1 MKLNWDV
8 TAHLKSERL
17 VTYTISA
24 TTQKIA
30 EAKMRRKF
38 NPRPYSARAR
48 YSAEQPLTPAQVE
61 AQHRD
66 ICEKAG
72 VA

>member
-8 TAHLKSERL
+8 TAHLKSEKL
-17 VTYTISA
+17 VTRTISA
-24 TTQKIA
+24 TTQQVA

-38 NPRPYSARAR
+38 NPRPYSVRGRLA
-48 YSAEQPLTPAQVE
+48 AEQPPTHAQLD
-61 AQHRD
+61 AQHRE